1 MIPLCAWQN
10 IECIIKIATVLYFIL
25 TVAYNS
31 YSTIKL
37 KIKNDIK
44 DIKKLRKI
52 LKSLLK

>member
-1 MIPLCAWQN
+1 MN
-10 IECIIKIATVLYFIL
+10 YENSNVLHFIF

-31 YSTIKL
+31 YSTLKL